1 MDEDGGAN
9 RGEPHSK
16 RMKEKFRRYSPW
28 AIPSFRGGRGRE
40 EGNDAGMGFI
50 SGLPFC
56 VFRRGSS

>member
-1 MDEDGGAN
+1 
-9 RGEPHSK
+9 
-16 RMKEKFRRYSPW
+16 MKEKFRRYSLW

-40 EGNDAGMGFI
+40 EGNDAGLRFI